1 MTLTPSAL
9 PGLASLDTAS
19 VLWSIAEVER
29 DTGLGKDTLRVW
41 ERRYGFPR
49 PNRDTLGERQ
59 YSHAQLMQ
67 LRLIKRLLDMGHRPG
82 KVVGL
87 DYLQLEQLCEQA
99 TSLPRPSH
107 ARLPQTASELEAQ
120 WLLWLQT
127 NQFDT
132 LRHALQQHV
141 IRFGLGSTVD
151 QLIAPLCVAVGAAWM
166 RGDLSIYQEHLFTQT
181 VQNLMREA
189 MGQVDSSARGQR
201 KPPKV
206 LLTTTP
212 TEHHQL
218 GLLMAECFFTVEG
231 CDRIALGPR
240 TPVPDIAQAAVQLE
254 VDIVALSFSAHA
266 SKRDVTDSLS
276 QLRDLLPDSVELWV
290 GGAALALQRKG
301 LPAGA
306 LVIKRASDL
315 SLHVAGWRLRRDRHH
330 SSQFSD

>member
-1 MTLTPSAL
+1 MTLAPRVPPLTDPL
-9 PGLASLDTAS
+9 ETAS

-49 PNRDTLGERQ
+49 PDRDALGERQ
-59 YSHAQLMQ
+59 YSHAQLLQ

-87 DYLQLEQLCEQA
+87 NYLELEQLCEQA
-99 TSLPRPSH
+99 TSLPRPH
-107 ARLPQTASELEAQ
+107 HTRLPHTASELEAE

-132 LRHALQQHV
+132 LRHALQQH
-141 IRFGLGSTVD
+141 IMRFGLGSTVD
-151 QLIAPLCVAVGAAWM
+151 QLIAPLCIAVGEAWL

-181 VQNLMREA
+181 VLTLMREA

-231 CDRIALGPR
+231 CDRVSLGPR
-240 TPVPDIAQAAVQLE
+240 TPVPDIAQAAVQLG
-254 VDIVALSFSAHA
+254 VHIVALSFSAHA
-266 SKRDVTDSLS
+266 SKRDVADSLA
-276 QLRDLLPDSVELWV
+276 QLRELLPATIELWV

-301 LPAGA
+301 LPTNV
-306 LVIKRASDL
+306 LVIKRASDV
-315 SLHVAGWRLRRDRHH
+315 SLQVAGWRLRH
-330 SSQFSD
+330 SHLVGRASS

>member
-1 MTLTPSAL
+1 MTLIPSSP
-9 PGLASLDTAS
+9 PGLGSLDTAS
-19 VLWSIAEVER
+19 VVWSIAEVER

-49 PNRDTLGERQ
+49 PGRDQLGERQ
-59 YSHAQLMQ
+59 YSHAQLLQ

-87 DYLQLEQLCEQA
+87 DYLQLEQLCEKA

-107 ARLPQTASELEAQ
+107 AKLPHTASELEAE

-141 IRFGLGSTVD
+141 MRFGLGSTVD
-151 QLIAPLCVAVGAAWM
+151 QLIAPLCVAVGEAWL

-189 MGQVDSSARGQR
+189 MGQVDSSARVQR

-240 TPVPDIAQAAVQLE
+240 TPVPDIAQAAVQLG

-266 SKRDVTDSLS
+266 SKRDVSDSLS
-276 QLRDLLPDSVELWV
+276 QLSDLLPDSVELWV

-301 LPAGA
+301 LPSQV
-306 LVIKRASDL
+306 LTIKRASDI
-315 SLHVAGWRLRRDRHH
+315 SLQVAGWRLRHGGGKGRP
-330 SSQFSD
+330 ST

>member
-1 MTLTPSAL
+1 MNPPAPIVHPKSG
-9 PGLASLDTAS
+9 PLDTAS

-49 PNRDTLGERQ
+49 PSRDTLGERQ
-59 YSHAQLMQ
+59 YSHAQLLQ

-87 DYLQLEQLCEQA
+87 DVLALEQLCEQA
-99 TSLPRPSH
+99 TSLPRPAH
-107 ARLPQTASELEAQ
+107 AQLPHTASEIEAE

-132 LRHALQQHV
+132 LRHALQQH
-141 IRFGLGSTVD
+141 IMRFGLGPTVD
-151 QLIAPLCVAVGAAWM
+151 QLIAPLCVAVGEAWLH
-166 RGDLSIYQEHLFTQT
+166 GNLTIYQEHLFTQT

-212 TEHHQL
+212 SEHHQL

-231 CDRIALGPR
+231 CDRLALGPR
-240 TPVPDIAQAAVQLE
+240 TPVPDIAQAAIQLG

-266 SKRDVTDSLS
+266 SKRDVSDSLS
-276 QLRDLLPDSVELWV
+276 QLRDLLPEAIELWV

-301 LPAGA
+301 LPLGV
-306 LVIKRASDL
+306 LCIKRASDI
-315 SLHVAGWRLRRDRHH
+315 SLQVAGWRLRHK
-330 SSQFSD
+330 S

>member
-1 MTLTPSAL
+1 MNPSA
-9 PGLASLDTAS
+9 PSVRQASSSLDTAS
-19 VLWSIAEVER
+19 VVWSIAEVER

-49 PNRDTLGERQ
+49 PSRDSLGERQ
-59 YSHAQLMQ
+59 YSHAQLLQ

-87 DYLQLEQLCEQA
+87 DFLELEQLCEQA
-99 TSLPRPSH
+99 TSLPRPAH
-107 ARLPQTASELEAQ
+107 ARLPHSAGELEAE

-132 LRHALQQHV
+132 LRHALQQH
-141 IRFGLGSTVD
+141 IMRFGLGSTVD
-151 QLIAPLCVAVGAAWM
+151 QLIAPLCVAVGEAWL

-201 KPPKV
+201 RPPKV

-212 TEHHQL
+212 SEHHQL

-231 CDRIALGPR
+231 CDRVSLGPR
-240 TPVPDIAQAAVQLE
+240 TPVPDIAQAAIQLG
-254 VDIVALSFSAHA
+254 VNIVALSFSAHA
-266 SKRDVTDSLS
+266 SKRDVADSLT
-276 QLRDLLPDSVELWV
+276 QLRDLLPASIDLWV
-290 GGAALALQRKG
+290 GGAALALQRKSLAPG
-301 LPAGA
+301 V
-306 LVIKRASDL
+306 LVIKRASDV
-315 SLHVAGWRLRRDRHH
+315 SIQVAGWRLRH
-330 SSQFSD
+330 SHQPKR

>member
-1 MTLTPSAL
+1 MTLIPSSP
-9 PGLASLDTAS
+9 PGLGSLDTAS
-19 VLWSIAEVER
+19 VVWSIAEVER

-49 PNRDTLGERQ
+49 PGRDQLGERQ
-59 YSHAQLMQ
+59 YSHAQLLQ

-87 DYLQLEQLCEQA
+87 DYLQLEQLCEKA
-99 TSLPRPSH
+99 TSLPRPPH
-107 ARLPQTASELEAQ
+107 AKLPHTASELEAE

-141 IRFGLGSTVD
+141 MRFGLGSTVD
-151 QLIAPLCVAVGAAWM
+151 QLIAPLCVAVGEAWL

-189 MGQVDSSARGQR
+189 MGQVDSSARVQR

-240 TPVPDIAQAAVQLE
+240 TPVPDIAQAAVQLG

-266 SKRDVTDSLS
+266 SKRDVSDSLS
-276 QLRDLLPDSVELWV
+276 QLSDLLPDSVELWV

-301 LPAGA
+301 LPSHV
-306 LVIKRASDL
+306 LTIKRASDI
-315 SLHVAGWRLRRDRHH
+315 SLQVAGWRLRHGGGKGRP
-330 SSQFSD
+330 SA